1 MFDGIW
7 IDRCLARSSD
17 DDSGSEYRICPE
29 SRIMSRLGFLCFPG
43 TGHLNPL
50 TSLGRRLRQRGHQVT
65 IFQIADVEPLIRAAG
80 LNFIQIGQREF
91 PRGTLRTLDAKLS
104 RLRGPAA
111 MHHTAERVCAN
122 SAMILNDAPTAVRGA
137 EIDALIVDQ
146 AEPAGGTIAQHLDL
160 PFVSVAATMPIY
172 LEAGVPFF
180 AFNWRHGTSAF
191 HRVRN
196 RLGNALIESFAKP
209 ARRLI
214 NRYRNRWHLPAIH
227 QTNDF
232 YSTRAQISQIP
243 AEFDFPGRQLPSFF
257 HYTGPFIDSAGRTA
271 VDFPWERVSADRPL
285 VYASMGT
292 LQNGIE
298 AVFRAI
304 AEACSGPEVQLVISL
319 GGGLE
324 PEDLG
329 PLAGNPIVVRY
340 APQLDLMRQ
349 SALVISHGGLNTVL
363 EALTNGVPLV
373 IIPVTNDQPGI
384 GARVQWTG
392 SGEVIPLQRLSVAK
406 LRRAVHSV
414 LENPRY
420 RTAAQFLRDCTA
432 SKNGLERASDIVEQ
446 ALAG

>member
-1 MFDGIW
+1 
-7 IDRCLARSSD
+7 
-17 DDSGSEYRICPE
+17 
-29 SRIMSRLGFLCFPG
+29 MSRLGFLCFPG

-91 PRGTLRTLDAKLS
+91 PRGTLRTLD
-104 RLRGPAA
+104 
-111 MHHTAERVCAN
+111 
-122 SAMILNDAPTAVRGA
+122 
-137 EIDALIVDQ
+137 
-146 AEPAGGTIAQHLDL
+146 
-160 PFVSVAATMPIY
+160 
-172 LEAGVPFF
+172 
-180 AFNWRHGTSAF
+180 
-191 HRVRN
+191 
-196 RLGNALIESFAKP
+196 
-209 ARRLI
+209 
-214 NRYRNRWHLPAIH
+214 RW
-227 QTNDF
+227 
-232 YSTRAQISQIP
+232 
-243 AEFDFPGRQLPSFF
+243 G
-257 HYTGPFIDSAGRTA
+257 
-271 VDFPWERVSADRPL
+271 
-285 VYASMGT
+285 

-420 RTAAQFLRDCTA
+420 RSAAQFLRDCTA